1 MATLFKDPT
10 LGLESFGGVQ
20 DSGTFLFS
28 KGASKQFRYS
38 NLSGGEK
45 AAFDLLLDIF
55 VKRDEYQDA
64 VYCIDEPEAHIAT
77 ALQGPLLEAMLGLL
91 PAEAQLWIA
100 THSIGFVR
108 QASDRMREKGDV
120 AFLDFGGHDFDQAV
134 EVAPRATDRVFWQE
148 TYRVALDDLSDLIAP
163 ELVVLCEGSKKRAA
177 DAFDARCYSQ
187 IFADSHPEALFIS
200 AGGSKEVEHSENL
213 TTMLNAVSRGT
224 KVLRLIDRDDMSDG
238 ERAEKL
244 AGGIRVLR
252 RREIENYL
260 YDPQVLRTFF
270 IENDKEEFA
279 EKILSRFGAELA
291 NDDLKPV
298 IPELFGAIRAE
309 SGIVRL
315 GNSYLEF
322 ASRHLAPALART
334 KDVRHELYED
344 VFP

>member
-1 MATLFKDPT
+1 
-10 LGLESFGGVQ
+10 
-20 DSGTFLFS
+20 
-28 KGASKQFRYS
+28 
-38 NLSGGEK
+38 
-45 AAFDLLLDIF
+45 
-55 VKRDEYQDA
+55 
-64 VYCIDEPEAHIAT
+64 
-77 ALQGPLLEAMLGLL
+77 ML
-91 PAEAQLWIA
+91 
-100 THSIGFVR
+100 
-108 QASDRMREKGDV
+108 
-120 AFLDFGGHDFDQAV
+120 
-134 EVAPRATDRVFWQE
+134 
-148 TYRVALDDLSDLIAP
+148 
-163 ELVVLCEGSKKRAA
+163 
-177 DAFDARCYSQ
+177 SQ

-200 AGGSKEVEHSENL
+200 AGGSKEVELSENL

-309 SGIVRL
+309 SGIV
-315 GNSYLEF
+315 
-322 ASRHLAPALART
+322 AWATRT
-334 KDVRHELYED
+334 
-344 VFP
+344 